1 MGWPG
6 IRGSIRRTACIRT
19 RWANGS
25 WRRMCGRRWSHY
37 YSVLGNRESGLGNRE
52 SRVPISG
59 EQHSLTRAKTTA
71 KFKGCLALVSVS
83 SFLFPDRAQRMAI
96 PATQIRRGMVIV
108 FEGDPCRIV
117 EFRHHT
123 PGNLRAMVQA
133 KLKNLRNGASFEH
146 RFRAA
151 DSIDPAS
158 METHDLE
165 FLYQGGDTYHFMN
178 TENYDQLEMDEE
190 MLGDNAQWMQP
201 GMKIQAE
208 YYDGRPVGIKLP
220 NSLVLEV
227 VDTAPVMKTATKTAS
242 SKPAKLEN
250 GVTINVPEFVG
261 TGDKVKVNP
270 ATSEYQERA
279 K

>member
-1 MGWPG
+1 
-6 IRGSIRRTACIRT
+6 
-19 RWANGS
+19 
-25 WRRMCGRRWSHY
+25 
-37 YSVLGNRESGLGNRE
+37 
-52 SRVPISG
+52 
-59 EQHSLTRAKTTA
+59 
-71 KFKGCLALVSVS
+71 
-83 SFLFPDRAQRMAI
+83 MAI

-108 FEGDPCRIV
+108 FEGEPCRVI

-133 KLKNLRNGASFEH
+133 KLKNLRTGSSFEH

-270 ATSEYQERA
+270 TTGEYQERA

>member
-1 MGWPG
+1 
-6 IRGSIRRTACIRT
+6 
-19 RWANGS
+19 
-25 WRRMCGRRWSHY
+25 
-37 YSVLGNRESGLGNRE
+37 
-52 SRVPISG
+52 
-59 EQHSLTRAKTTA
+59 
-71 KFKGCLALVSVS
+71 
-83 SFLFPDRAQRMAI
+83 MAM
-96 PATQIRRGMVIV
+96 PATQIRRGMVLV
-108 FEGDPCRIV
+108 FEGEPCRVV

-133 KLKNLRNGASFEH
+133 KLKNLRTGSSFEH

-151 DSIDPAS
+151 VPTGKATGASLQHRVPPPDSIEKAS

-190 MLGDNAQWMQP
+190 TLGDNAQWMQP

-208 YYDGRPVGIKLP
+208 YYNGRPVGIKMP

-227 VDTAPVMKTATKTAS
+227 IDTAPVMKTATKTAS

-270 ATSEYQERA
+270 TTGEYQERA

>member
-1 MGWPG
+1 
-6 IRGSIRRTACIRT
+6 
-19 RWANGS
+19 
-25 WRRMCGRRWSHY
+25 
-37 YSVLGNRESGLGNRE
+37 
-52 SRVPISG
+52 
-59 EQHSLTRAKTTA
+59 
-71 KFKGCLALVSVS
+71 
-83 SFLFPDRAQRMAI
+83 
-96 PATQIRRGMVIV
+96 MVIV
-108 FEGDPCRIV
+108 FEGEPCRII

-133 KLKNLRNGASFEH
+133 KLKNLRTGSSFEH

-178 TENYDQLEMDEE
+178 VENYDQLEMDEE
-190 MLGDNAQWMQP
+190 ALGDNAQWMQP
-201 GMKIQAE
+201 GMKITAE

-270 ATSEYQERA
+270 STGEYQERA

>member
-1 MGWPG
+1 
-6 IRGSIRRTACIRT
+6 
-19 RWANGS
+19 
-25 WRRMCGRRWSHY
+25 
-37 YSVLGNRESGLGNRE
+37 
-52 SRVPISG
+52 
-59 EQHSLTRAKTTA
+59 
-71 KFKGCLALVSVS
+71 
-83 SFLFPDRAQRMAI
+83 MAI
-96 PATQIRRGMVIV
+96 PATQIRRGMVLV
-108 FEGDPCRIV
+108 FEGDPCRVI

-133 KLKNLRNGASFEH
+133 KLKNLRTGSNFEH

-165 FLYQGGDTYHFMN
+165 FLYQGGETYHFMN

-190 MLGDNAQWMQP
+190 TLGDNAQWMQP
-201 GMKIQAE
+201 NMKIQAE

-242 SKPAKLEN
+242 TKPAKLEN

-270 ATSEYQERA
+270 STGEYQERA

>member
-1 MGWPG
+1 
-6 IRGSIRRTACIRT
+6 
-19 RWANGS
+19 
-25 WRRMCGRRWSHY
+25 
-37 YSVLGNRESGLGNRE
+37 
-52 SRVPISG
+52 
-59 EQHSLTRAKTTA
+59 
-71 KFKGCLALVSVS
+71 
-83 SFLFPDRAQRMAI
+83 MAM
-96 PATQIRRGMVIV
+96 PATQIRRGMVLV
-108 FEGDPCRIV
+108 FEGEPCRVV

-133 KLKNLRNGASFEH
+133 KLKNLRTGSSFEH

-151 DSIDPAS
+151 DSIEKAS

-201 GMKIQAE
+201 GMRIVAE
-208 YYDGRPVGIKLP
+208 YYDGRPIGIQLP
-220 NSLVLEV
+220 NTLTLEV

-250 GVTINVPEFVG
+250 GVTVNVPEFVSVG
-261 TGDKVKVNP
+261 EKIRVNP
-270 ATSEYQERA
+270 TTGEYQDRA